1 MSRIIENA
9 ESIHANASSR
19 LDICHAVDCKLET
32 SLPETSFGGRGQLTI
47 AQLEKS
53 MTSPNYKA
61 AKPLW
66 K

>member
-1 MSRIIENA
+1 MSRIIPATERIPYNWYP
-9 ESIHANASSR
+9 HARDCSLEKAS
-19 LDICHAVDCKLET
+19 
-32 SLPETSFGGRGQLTI
+32 PEERIGWRCRLTI